1 MVFLNSTPSSERN
14 RSIVYVV
21 PWRDKVYGA
30 LTMNRQT
37 NFLNIVIVKPK
48 TRVTINNLDTN
59 LKDKEEDP

>member
-14 RSIVYVV
+14 RTIVYVV
-21 PWRDKVYGA
+21 LGRDKVYGA